1 MSHTSGTLI
10 NLLMKKILLSLVSL
24 CLYFTSA
31 KAEDIIVANEDGVNI
46 YYNYINNGTELEVT
60 NHDWNNG
67 AYNASTIV
75 IPEEVTYSGRTR
87 KVTRIGKAAFHNS
100 YSVKSV
106 IIPSTIT
113 SIGDNAFA
121 FTSIETIDIP
131 NSVTSIGEGAFDASD
146 LSSIIIPS
154 SITELSYRLFF
165 QCRSLKTVELPN
177 TIKKISADC
186 FMESGIE
193 SIVIPEGVTEIG
205 GGAFYCVNVSSKL
218 ESIVIPNT
226 VERIGNYAFQNCNK
240 LTSLRFPSN
249 LKQIGQYTFAN
260 CTNITFEN
268 DLPEGLQ
275 SIGCDAFYKCNL
287 TSIYLP
293 STLTEIQWE
302 AFKGCPNL
310 LTIKAMMPTPCGIS
324 ASTFEDNTYFNA
336 DLFVPKGCVDKYR
349 NAWSKFVFISE
360 IDDTQDLKKCDT
372 PIINYSNKE
381 LSYSCDTEGAEYH
394 YSITCSDTKSNVGNC
409 VKLDACYDISVYA
422 TASGYTQSDL
432 ATAKL
437 YWIDGTMTDPSS
449 INSVQSRGILVS
461 SNNGTIG
468 ISGLEEGESV
478 SFYSIEGKTL
488 GRQNSSF
495 GSVNFSTSEKIVIA
509 KIGNS
514 SIKIATY

>member
-1 MSHTSGTLI
+1 M
-10 NLLMKKILLSLVSL
+10 
-24 CLYFTSA
+24 
-31 KAEDIIVANEDGVNI
+31 
-46 YYNYINNGTELEVT
+46 
-60 NHDWNNG
+60 
-67 AYNASTIV
+67 
-75 IPEEVTYSGRTR
+75 
-87 KVTRIGKAAFHNS
+87 
-100 YSVKSV
+100 
-106 IIPSTIT
+106 
-113 SIGDNAFA
+113 
-121 FTSIETIDIP
+121 
-131 NSVTSIGEGAFDASD
+131 
-146 LSSIIIPS
+146 
-154 SITELSYRLFF
+154 
-165 QCRSLKTVELPN
+165 KTVKLPN
-177 TIKKISADC
+177 TIKKISAEC
-186 FMESGIE
+186 FSESGIE

-275 SIGCDAFYKCNL
+275 SIGRDAFYKCNL

-293 STLTEIQWE
+293 STLTEIQFE

-360 IDDTQDLKKCDT
+360 IDGTQGLKKCDT

-381 LSYSCDTEGAEYH
+381 LSYSCETEGAEYH

-409 VKLDACYDISVYA
+409 VNVDAC
-422 TASGYTQSDL
+422 
-432 ATAKL
+432 
-437 YWIDGTMTDPSS
+437 
-449 INSVQSRGILVS
+449 
-461 SNNGTIG
+461 
-468 ISGLEEGESV
+468 
-478 SFYSIEGKTL
+478 
-488 GRQNSSF
+488 
-495 GSVNFSTSEKIVIA
+495 
-509 KIGNS
+509 
-514 SIKIATY
+514 